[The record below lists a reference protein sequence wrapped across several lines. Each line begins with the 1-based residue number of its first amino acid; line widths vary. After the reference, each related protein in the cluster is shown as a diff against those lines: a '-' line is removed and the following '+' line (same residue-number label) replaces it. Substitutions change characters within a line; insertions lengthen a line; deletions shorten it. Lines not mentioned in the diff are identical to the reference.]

1 MIKIM
6 IVDDHPMFR
15 EGLAYRL
22 GMEADIEIAAEANN
36 GREALEKIVM
46 ADIDILLT
54 DINMP
59 SMDGM
64 YLLELLREKQH
75 SCKVLIL
82 SMHDNHEYI
91 LSAINNGAD
100 GYLLKDVPG
109 NELVRA
115 IRSIYSGKR
124 YFSAEVT
131 EVLSDRLQDSKQ
143 NQLTR
148 REQLVLRLVSHGLR
162 DKAIADELNVSNRT
176 IEAHKRNIKEK
187 LQIGSTTGLVRYAI
201 EHGLDK

>member
-1 MIKIM
+1 M

-22 GMEADIEIAAEANN
+22 GMDDDIEVVAEANN
-36 GREALEKIVM
+36 GREALEKI
-46 ADIDILLT
+46 AKIDIDILLT

-59 SMDGM
+59 EMDGM
-64 YLLELLREKQH
+64 YLLELLREKKH
-75 SCKVLIL
+75 SCKILIL

-109 NELVRA
+109 SELVRA

-131 EVLSDRLQDSKQ
+131 EVLSDRLQDAKQ

-162 DKAIADELNVSNRT
+162 DKAIADQLNVSNRT

>member
-22 GMEADIEIAAEANN
+22 SMDDEIEVVAEANN
-36 GREALEKIVM
+36 GREALEKL
-46 ADIDILLT
+46 AKTDIDILLT

-59 SMDGM
+59 EMDGM
-64 YLLELLREKQH
+64 YLLELLKEKQLT
-75 SCKVLIL
+75 CKVLIL

-109 NELVRA
+109 SELVRA
-115 IRSIYSGKR
+115 IHSIYSGKR

-131 EVLSDRLQDSKQ
+131 EVLSNQLQDSKQ

-187 LQIGSTTGLVRYAI
+187 LQIKSTTGLVRYAI

>member
-75 SCKVLIL
+75 SCKILIL

>member
-22 GMEADIEIAAEANN
+22 GMDADIEIVAEANN
-36 GREALEKIVM
+36 GREALEKI
-46 ADIDILLT
+46 A
-54 DINMP
+54 
-59 SMDGM
+59 
-64 YLLELLREKQH
+64 KH
-75 SCKVLIL
+75 SCKILIL

-109 NELVRA
+109 SELVRA
-115 IRSIYSGKR
+115 IRSIYAGKR

-131 EVLSDRLQDSKQ
+131 EVLSDRLQDAKLKRQSD
-143 NQLTR
+143 R
-148 REQLVLRLVSHGLR
+148 R
-162 DKAIADELNVSNRT
+162 RT
-176 IEAHKRNIKEK
+176 KRK
-187 LQIGSTTGLVRYAI
+187 
-201 EHGLDK
+201 

>member
-1 MIKIM
+1 M

-22 GMEADIEIAAEANN
+22 GMDDDIEVVAEANN
-36 GREALEKIVM
+36 GREALEKI
-46 ADIDILLT
+46 AKTDIDILLT

-59 SMDGM
+59 EMDGM
-64 YLLELLREKQH
+64 YLLELLREKKH
-75 SCKVLIL
+75 SCKILIL

-109 NELVRA
+109 SELVRA

-131 EVLSDRLQDSKQ
+131 EVLSDRLQDAKQ

-162 DKAIADELNVSNRT
+162 DKAIADQLNVSNRT

>member
-1 MIKIM
+1 
-6 IVDDHPMFR
+6 
-15 EGLAYRL
+15 
-22 GMEADIEIAAEANN
+22 
-36 GREALEKIVM
+36 
-46 ADIDILLT
+46 
-54 DINMP
+54 MP
-59 SMDGM
+59 EMDGM
-64 YLLELLREKQH
+64 YLLELLREKKH
-75 SCKVLIL
+75 SCKILIL

-109 NELVRA
+109 SELVRA

-131 EVLSDRLQDSKQ
+131 EVLSDRLQDAKQ

-162 DKAIADELNVSNRT
+162 DKAIADQLNVSNRT

>member
-22 GMEADIEIAAEANN
+22 GMDADIEIVAEANN
-36 GREALEKIVM
+36 GREALEKI
-46 ADIDILLT
+46 AKTDIDILLT

-59 SMDGM
+59 DMDGM
-64 YLLELLREKQH
+64 YLLELLREKKH
-75 SCKVLIL
+75 SCKILIL

-109 NELVRA
+109 NELIRA
-115 IRSIYSGKR
+115 IRSIYAGKR

-131 EVLSDRLQDSKQ
+131 EVLSDRLQDAKQ

>member
-6 IVDDHPMFR
+6 IVDDRPMFR

-22 GMEADIEIAAEANN
+22 GMDADIEIVAEANN
-36 GREALEKIVM
+36 GREALEKI
-46 ADIDILLT
+46 AKTDIDILLT

-59 SMDGM
+59 DMDGM
-64 YLLELLREKQH
+64 YLLELLREKKH
-75 SCKVLIL
+75 SCKILIL

-109 NELVRA
+109 NELIRA
-115 IRSIYSGKR
+115 IRSIYAGKR

-131 EVLSDRLQDSKQ
+131 EVLSDRLQDAKQ

-162 DKAIADELNVSNRT
+162 DKAIADELNLSNRT

>member
-1 MIKIM
+1 
-6 IVDDHPMFR
+6 
-15 EGLAYRL
+15 
-22 GMEADIEIAAEANN
+22 
-36 GREALEKIVM
+36 
-46 ADIDILLT
+46 
-54 DINMP
+54 MP
-59 SMDGM
+59 EMDGM
-64 YLLELLREKQH
+64 YLLELLREKKH
-75 SCKVLIL
+75 SCKILIL

-109 NELVRA
+109 NELIRA
-115 IRSIYSGKR
+115 IRSIYAGKR

-131 EVLSDRLQDSKQ
+131 EVLSDRLQDAKQ

>member
-22 GMEADIEIAAEANN
+22 GMDADIEIVAEANN
-36 GREALEKIVM
+36 GREALEKI
-46 ADIDILLT
+46 AKKDFDLILM

-59 SMDGM
+59 DMDGM
-64 YLLELLREKQH
+64 YLLELLREKKH
-75 SCKVLIL
+75 SCKILIL

-109 NELVRA
+109 NELIRA
-115 IRSIYSGKR
+115 IRSIYAGKR

-131 EVLSDRLQDSKQ
+131 EVLSDRLQDAKQ

>member
-75 SCKVLIL
+75 SCKILIL

-148 REQLVLRLVSHGLR
+148 REQLVLRVVSHGLR